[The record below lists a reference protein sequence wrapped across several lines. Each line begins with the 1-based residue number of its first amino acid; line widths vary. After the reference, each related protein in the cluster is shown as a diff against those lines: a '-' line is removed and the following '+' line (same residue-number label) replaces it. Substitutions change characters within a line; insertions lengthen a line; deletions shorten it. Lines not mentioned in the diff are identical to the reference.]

1 MQKSAK
7 ESWDITS
14 KERAIFSIIVMTG
27 AFMAILDTTVV
38 DVIVPKLTGPLS
50 TDMYGV
56 QWIITSYMIAAAI
69 ALLITEYLIKRFGAK
84 YIFIAGVALFTTFS
98 FMCGMSDTLTFIVF
112 ARVFQGV
119 GEALIMVTSHIM
131 IFSYFPPKKQGLAMG
146 IYGLG
151 VSFAPALGP
160 TIGGYLTEYYSWRMV
175 FFINVPV
182 GLLLTISGLMFLPKD
197 LNLKKI
203 NFNFISFFWISVA
216 TISILIMLSKGQQ
229 RGWMNDS
236 LIGALFFTSII
247 GYLIYMLSEMYS
259 KHTLIDFS
267 LFKNPYFTNGILIY
281 FFILGFGMYQY
292 FYLLPVYYEH
302 IKMLPTL
309 DAGISV
315 FVFAVFIGLFSPIAG
330 MLSDKIGAKNVVLM
344 ATVVY
349 VLTSFFI
356 MPTLN
361 YYTPL
366 VQAQLLTIPFG
377 IGMGLFFAPVTVL
390 LLQNVPKEKGELAI
404 VLMDYVRFVGGSFG
418 TALATN
424 NMEFF
429 KNINFLHMNELQN
442 SAFVMWYIKNF
453 QDFLGISKDLAY
465 ASFGRYE
472 TFMSYNYGFSS
483 VFSSAAIWG
492 AIGSVFTAALFL
504 KYKTKPVKEKN

>member
-1 MQKSAK
+1 MQDGVKQ
-7 ESWDITS
+7 SWEISS
-14 KERAIFSIIVMTG
+14 KERAIFSIIVMVG

-84 YIFIAGVALFTTFS
+84 YIFIAGVALFTAFS
-98 FMCGMSDTLTFIVF
+98 FMCGMSDTLSFIIF

-197 LNLKKI
+197 LNLKRI

-247 GYLIYMLSEMYS
+247 GYLIYILSEMHS

-267 LFKNPYFTNGILIY
+267 LFKNPNFTNGILIY
-281 FFILGFGMYQY
+281 LFIMGFGMYQY

-330 MLSDKIGAKNVVLM
+330 ILSDKIGAKNVVLM

-390 LLQNVPKEKGELAI
+390 LLQNVPKAKGELAI

-424 NMEFF
+424 NMEYF

-442 SAFVMWYIKNF
+442 SAFVMWYMQNF
-453 QDFLGISKDLAY
+453 QDFLGVSKDLAY

-472 TFMSYNYGFSS
+472 TFMSYNYGFAS

-492 AIGSVFTAALFL
+492 AIGSIFTIALFF
-504 KYKTKPVKEKN
+504 KYKTAKEIN